1 MSAKYYVT
9 LTDHGSQLVAEA
21 HHVQTINLTEMVIG
35 DANDIPYLPID
46 KKDLTQLVHQTAA
59 VEIREIKIADG
70 IATVSAIIP
79 ANIGGFNI
87 HEIGLKDASGQLVY
101 IGNYHGAYKP
111 IIAEGAG
118 GELEIVIDIKASAG
132 AEALIEINPFII
144 SADKAWVLEK
154 FNELMEEI
162 RSKEE
167 IQVGDLFITTL
178 NFIDS
183 EAVAEHKKYGIWEKF
198 GDGHA
203 LVARASAANELAPE
217 FMKTIGESDGE
228 YEHEITKSEMPEH
241 DHIDEGSPYNKLVA
255 SLRDITPSDGDGLGS
270 TNPAGAAS
278 PSYNKSYIQ
287 TSDITAAQYTNMT
300 IKKNGGG
307 QAHNNIQPSIIV
319 DVWKRTA

>member
-9 LTDHGSQLVAEA
+9 LTDHGSQLVAGA

-59 VEIREIKIADG
+59 VEIHEIKIADG
-70 IATVSAIIP
+70 VATVSAIIP

-118 GELEIVIDIKASAG
+118 GELEIVIDIKASSG

-154 FNELMEEI
+154 FDSLLADIQREREQNAQEILAMGNQIKSLKQEVENLKTELNEQI
-162 RSKEE
+162 S
-167 IQVGDLFITTL
+167 IQDIVNQLYPVGSVSLSTPL
-178 NFIDS
+178 NG
-183 EAVAEHKKYGIWEKF
+183 VNGIVW
-198 GDGHA
+198 G
-203 LVARASAANELAPE
+203 
-217 FMKTIGESDGE
+217 
-228 YEHEITKSEMPEH
+228 
-241 DHIDEGSPYNKLVA
+241 
-255 SLRDITPSDGDGLGS
+255 GLGS
-270 TNPAGAAS
+270 TYDVNP
-278 PSYNKSYIQ
+278 
-287 TSDITAAQYTNMT
+287 YTF
-300 IKKNGGG
+300 
-307 QAHNNIQPSIIV
+307 
-319 DVWKRTA
+319 KRTA